1 MEYYISFDAGGTKL
15 DGVLFDGTGRVLSA
29 ARSGGT
35 NHSSGTAEARLQ
47 NIAACVDSL
56 FAAAGE
62 DIPCIEALYGHAF
75 GEMQDYVDAVQRHC
89 PCGSVK
95 WCGEGS
101 LGVLS
106 CGEADGVLVLSGT
119 GSNTFYV
126 RDGET
131 VRTSGGWGYAFD
143 DLGSGYDI
151 GRAAMQYVRR
161 VIDHGLEPTPLF
173 DEVTAHFGTAD
184 VAALIQAVY
193 ADRAPARVLASLVP
207 AVERAAAAGDA
218 VAQYIFRQAGE
229 ALAAETVALMRVA
242 DAPAGVP
249 VCLTGGVL
257 DACLPVREAF
267 EAALSKSHPAARF
280 ARLRMAPVYGG
291 ILYHFVHNGLPVT
304 AERVEYISKQA
315 QQTAVATA

>member
-15 DGVLFDGTGRVLSA
+15 AAVLFDGTGRVLSA

-35 NHSSGTAEARLQ
+35 NHSSGTPETRLA

-62 DIPCIEALYGHAF
+62 DIPCIEALYGHIF
-75 GEMQDYVDAVQRHC
+75 GEVQDYVDAVQRHC
-89 PCGSVK
+89 PCNGVK

-106 CGEADGVLVLSGT
+106 CGEADGILVLSGT

-126 RDGET
+126 RDGKVE
-131 VRTSGGWGYAFD
+131 RTSGGWGYAFD

-151 GRAAMQYVRR
+151 GRAAMQHVRR

-173 DEVTAHFGTAD
+173 VAVTDHFGTTEMH
-184 VAALIQAVY
+184 ALIKAVY

-207 AVERAAAAGDA
+207 AVERAADMGDP
-218 VAQYIFRQAGE
+218 VARGILQSAGE
-229 ALAAETVALMRVA
+229 ALAAEAAHIIRITG
-242 DAPAGVP
+242 APVDLP

-257 DACLPVREAF
+257 DACPPVREAF
-267 EAALSKSHPAARF
+267 EAALKKTHPGVRF
-280 ARLRMAPVYGG
+280 VRLRMPPVFGG
-291 ILYHFVHNGLPVT
+291 LLYHFVHNGLPIT
-304 AERVEYISKQA
+304 AERVEYIARQAKQA
-315 QQTAVATA
+315 AV